1 MAVGV
6 VPLQVTLGVGREVA
20 FVALEL
26 LLVDGAVFDLQ
37 MHLQVVDVV
46 GDEVAMAAAQ
56 LFGSVTHLEVRLQG
70 LHS

>member
-1 MAVGV
+1 M
-6 VPLQVTLGVGREVA
+6 
-20 FVALEL
+20 ALEL

-37 MHLQVVDVV
+37 MQLQVVDVV
-46 GDEVAMAAAQ
+46 GAEVAMAAAQ